1 MSKNICSIRVGSYT
15 FAQGDGVLLEARC
28 QRTRKKGGSTLTLTL
43 ADPRLELANALPLPS
58 SNARVPVVA
67 VWGPPRRQ
75 RRIFAGLMS
84 TMTVSLP
91 GRIEISAIDSTRK
104 VRHVERARVR
114 GAVDLADLAQDVALQ
129 LGATVDAPAALV
141 RSIGEFS
148 AIVQHGESDW
158 ELLTRLA
165 GAAGVDVWLE
175 DLAPELADSPA
186 PILYLRAAGE
196 VDATLEPVRLTAGD
210 NLLSWSCEIEAK
222 TRRTTSNVVN
232 LKGSPV
238 LASED
243 QDAVARAVQL
253 ANTGLVLASEDAPS
267 FADDTVRQA
276 LLAGARQRRVFVATA
291 TIAPARPDL
300 TPRRAV
306 FAEGLGARF
315 NGAWVVET
323 IRDDLLHDRQ
333 QITIYSDGAD

>member
-1 MSKNICSIRVGSYT
+1 MSKNICAIRIGTYT

-28 QRTRKKGGSTLTLTL
+28 QRTRKKGGSSLTITL
-43 ADPRLELANALPLPS
+43 ADPRLELAQALPLPS

-75 RRIFAGLMS
+75 RRIFAGLLS

-91 GRIEISAIDSTRK
+91 GRIEISAIDSTRR

-114 GAVDLADLAQDVALQ
+114 GAVDLADLAQDVATQ
-129 LGATVDAPAALV
+129 IGATVDAPAELV
-141 RSIGEFS
+141 RQIGQFS
-148 AIVQHGESDW
+148 AVVQHGESDW
-158 ELLTRLA
+158 ELLARLA
-165 GAAGVDVWLE
+165 SSAGVDVWLE
-175 DLAPELADSPA
+175 DLAPDLAGESLPV
-186 PILYLRAAGE
+186 LYLRAAGE
-196 VDATLEPVRLTAGD
+196 VDAALPPVRLTAGD
-210 NLLSWSCEIEAK
+210 NLLQWSCEIEAK

-238 LASED
+238 LASGDED
-243 QDAVARAVQL
+243 AQARAIQL
-253 ANTGLVLASEDAPS
+253 MNTGLVLASEDAPS
-267 FADDTVRQA
+267 YADDTVRQA

-291 TIAPARPDL
+291 TLAPARPDL
-300 TPRRAV
+300 TPRGGV

-315 NGAWVVET
+315 NGPWVVET

-333 QITIYSDGAD
+333 QITIYSDGAA